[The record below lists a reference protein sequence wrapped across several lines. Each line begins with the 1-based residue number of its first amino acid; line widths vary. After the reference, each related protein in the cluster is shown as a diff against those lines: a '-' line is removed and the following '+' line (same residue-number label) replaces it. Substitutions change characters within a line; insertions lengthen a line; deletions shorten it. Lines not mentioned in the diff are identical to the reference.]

1 MRRLLRIAQA
11 KNPLDN
17 TSVHPESYTL
27 AEQILAELGFDLK
40 HCNDIAVQEAAAKAD
55 ASAIAVKLNAGLP
68 TVTDILEAL
77 ARPGARSARR
87 CSGTADTQKGSKTER
102 FGDRQRCQ
110 RNSPK
115 CC

>member
-1 MRRLLRIAQA
+1 MCRLSAYRPGI
-11 KNPLDN
+11 NPLDN

-77 ARPGARSARR
+77 ARRGAIRAKMLRHR
-87 CSGTADTQKGSKTER
+87 
-102 FGDRQRCQ
+102 
-110 RNSPK
+110 
-115 CC
+115 

>member
-1 MRRLLRIAQA
+1 MPAWVRQPLLNAQA
-11 KNPLDN
+11 FCVLPKPKNPLDN

-77 ARPGARSARR
+77 ARPGTRSA
-87 CSGTADTQKGSKTER
+87 QKTLR
-102 FGDRQRCQ
+102 HR
-110 RNSPK
+110 
-115 CC
+115 